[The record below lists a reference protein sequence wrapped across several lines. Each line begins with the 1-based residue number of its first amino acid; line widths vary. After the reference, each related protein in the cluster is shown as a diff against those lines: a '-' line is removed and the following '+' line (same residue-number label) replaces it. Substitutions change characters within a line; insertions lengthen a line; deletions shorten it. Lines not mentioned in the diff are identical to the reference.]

1 MQAAL
6 ASLHSTSSRQPT
18 PSFSGVQPNGGAG
31 GAVVTP
37 SGHPLPDLDP
47 LRLRLVQLIDA
58 LTILHSQ
65 LSYLAFNTPAAGPSS
80 AAPGVLP
87 FPELVGRY
95 NLLLT
100 HLTAVQGLLSSQGE
114 KDRETEKE
122 REEGAAARRKRK
134 DRDRDV
140 KRERWEAVSVVP
152 AVEVDEGR
160 DWMVGMLLRTKQ
172 TPEVEATQARLTT
185 TLPTPFSTALSSST
199 HTTAPDPS
207 AFPAALQAQT
217 SLLTAA
223 YDKVCAL
230 KEFNSE
236 GEEWDWKARVR
247 LDEEEEG
254 EKGEGEG
261 EKMQTEDGG
270 GGAKRAWTAKEV
282 QTYLRT
288 GKKPDV

>member
-6 ASLHSTSSRQPT
+6 ASLHSTSRQPT
-18 PSFSGVQPNGGAG
+18 PAFSGVGSAQGNGAG
-31 GAVVTP
+31 TLATP

-58 LTILHSQ
+58 LTVLHSQ
-65 LSYLAFNTPAAGPSS
+65 LSYLAYQATPASGPST

-87 FPELVGRY
+87 FPEIVGRY

-114 KDRETEKE
+114 KDREMEKE
-122 REEGAAARRKRK
+122 REEGGGATRRKRK
-134 DRDRDV
+134 DRDRDL
-140 KRERWEAVSVVP
+140 KRERWESVSVVP

-172 TPEVEATQARLTT
+172 TPEVESTQTSLTT
-185 TLPTPFSTALSSST
+185 SLPPPFSAALSASSAGDPTAFSTAL
-199 HTTAPDPS
+199 AN
-207 AFPAALQAQT
+207 QT
-217 SLLTAA
+217 SLLTSA

-236 GEEWDWKARVR
+236 GEVR
-247 LDEEEEG
+247 LDEEEDG
-254 EKGEGEG
+254 DEGEG
-261 EKMQTEDGG
+261 EEKMKTDGEEQNEER
-270 GGAKRAWTAKEV
+270 KRPWTAKEV

-288 GKKPDV
+288 GKKPEV